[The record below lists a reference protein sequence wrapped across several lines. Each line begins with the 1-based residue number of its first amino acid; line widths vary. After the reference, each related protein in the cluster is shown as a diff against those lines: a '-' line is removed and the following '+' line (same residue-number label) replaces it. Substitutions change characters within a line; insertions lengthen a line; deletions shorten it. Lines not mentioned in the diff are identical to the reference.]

1 MGDKDADKVISDIE
15 DRDNFGG
22 WGPWQDD
29 HHFQGDEVKNTLE
42 EINGLSDADLKKVFD
57 KLSMAMSNGY
67 VESPLTR
74 LAKDAKDQGFD
85 PKYATLVA
93 SLSKPDPQAVLDARK
108 TENEAKEKVTFRDG
122 WGWETRDEK
131 NHLEWVDLYVP
142 KGASDSLTALIGD
155 TQFTM
160 QWGFDTLGAHEAKDA
175 PPFSK
180 ILDSDPNVKEVDGWS
195 QIKDDHEKIVKQLT
209 DRQHDQEA
217 KLNGVNLDTLDTKI
231 LGKKVFTDLKTVKDN
246 LNDQLK
252 IDYLPADNKAP
263 GPYSTRDGDDI
274 NYYSGDPQHPIK
286 TTVYQKSSD
295 GNFYLTAQA
304 EQMFYVSA
312 IHAAVD
318 DWHEK
323 YKAAIKDYSDKAA
336 KVDGGDDNGGNNNG
350 GKKDGGNDNGGNN
363 NGGNN
368 NGGNNN
374 GGNNNGG
381 TTTTGQD
388 ALNGQGNDQPQ
399 NFSDLFPAGLTD
411 GTATDPSATGDG
423 TTTDATGTDTTGTD
437 ATGTDGTQTSTTEP
451 ASWLNQAIDDIKNSA
466 TAAPAA
472 ATSAQNSAQPVNPLL
487 NMMPGLGSALGGMGQ
502 GNGPFGSGV
511 GNSGGVGNPDGTSGS
526 RFGRQGQQPPSAPF
540 VQPAAATSSQPLTGF
555 QPGVVSAS
563 ATSPGPV
570 PANSHSMV
578 DMKLPDGSAQKVSAV
593 VADVVNKEMNN
604 PNGCNADGAYGN
616 ALGQLT
622 QIDPSAA
629 HTGDI
634 VRWGNHSAVIVR
646 EGPDNAYMVVDGQMK
661 PLNLMTQ
668 GSLTDYTFFHPSG
681 ADPSDAGQ
689 SQRNT
694 AQSVAATTATG
705 PGVSAEQ
712 SRQI

>member
-15 DRDNFGG
+15 DRDNFSG

-42 EINGLSDADLKKVFD
+42 EINGLSDADLQKVFD
-57 KLSMAMSNGY
+57 KLSDVRSNGY
-67 VESPLTR
+67 MESPLTR

-85 PKYATLVA
+85 PKYATLVDA
-93 SLSKPDPQAVLDARK
+93 LDKRNPQAVLNARK

-195 QIKDDHEKIVKQLT
+195 QIKDDHEKVVKQLT

-217 KLNGVNLDTLDTKI
+217 KLQDVNLDTLDTKI

-252 IDYLPADNKAP
+252 IDYLPTDHKAP
-263 GPYSTRDGDDI
+263 GSYSTRDGDDI
-274 NYYSGDPQHPIK
+274 NYYSGNPQDPIK
-286 TTVYQKSSD
+286 TTVYKKSSD
-295 GNFYLTAQA
+295 GNFYLTAEA
-304 EQMFYVSA
+304 EQTFYVSA

-323 YKAAIKDYSDKAA
+323 YKAAVKDYSDKAT
-336 KVDGGDDNGGNNNG
+336 KVDGGDDNGGKNNG
-350 GKKDGGNDNGGNN
+350 GKNNGGKNNGGKNNGGKNNGGNDNGGNN
-363 NGGNN
+363 NRGNN
-368 NGGNNN
+368 NSGA
-374 GGNNNGG
+374 
-381 TTTTGQD
+381 TTTGQD
-388 ALNGQGNDQPQ
+388 ILNGPGNDQPQ
-399 NFSDLFPAGLTD
+399 DFKDLFPAGLTD
-411 GTATDPSATGDG
+411 GSATDPL
-423 TTTDATGTDTTGTD
+423 GTDTTGTD
-437 ATGTDGTQTSTTEP
+437 TTGADSTQTSATDP
-451 ASWLNQAIDDIKNSA
+451 ASWLKQAVDDLESGLTA
-466 TAAPAA
+466 TPAVAAAPQNAA
-472 ATSAQNSAQPVNPLL
+472 PQNSASQLNPA
-487 NMMPGLGSALGGMGQ
+487 NMFPALASGLGLGGLGQ
-502 GNGPFGSGV
+502 GNGPFGG
-511 GNSGGVGNPDGTSGS
+511 GNFSNTGGTGNNGDSSGS
-526 RFGRQGQQPPSAPF
+526 HIGRQGRPYTSAPF
-540 VQPAAATSSQPLTGF
+540 VQPAAATSSQPLTGV

-570 PANSHSMV
+570 PANSNSMV
-578 DMKLPDGSAQKVSAV
+578 DMKLPDGSAQTVSAV
-593 VADVVNKEMNN
+593 VADVVNREMNN

-646 EGPDNAYMVVDGQMK
+646 EGQDNAYMVVDGEMK
-661 PLNLMTQ
+661 PLNLMAQ

-681 ADPSDAGQ
+681 ADPSDAH
-689 SQRNT
+689 RNT
-694 AQSVAATTATG
+694 AQSVAATAPAG